1 MVTRLIVVPLL
12 QALRLGSLTPLAQ
25 TLDELTLF
33 FLALLSQLKMGLLG
47 CLDAML
53 YPIQVADM
61 AAGKLH
67 QFCDDFKKSNGDI
80 AGACIVAVTKD
91 GRSSQRITQDEI

>member
-67 QFCDDFKKSNGDI
+67 
-80 AGACIVAVTKD
+80 
-91 GRSSQRITQDEI
+91 RSVMISRNPMVILLVLALS